1 MGGITTLTGLK
12 EIVEYTYSHS
22 QGNRVVDHICIDE
35 EHVEVIRKLKNRKEV
50 MGRIDTDHS
59 MVVGKIKIRNSEE
72 RKTGQQ
78 RNEGTKKSER
88 RRKVSRIKKKEVWE
102 QYKEG
107 CNKSMELARVID
119 GLDRNIEGRENTVEN
134 AWQEIKRAARKLEE
148 WIEEIADKEGDI
160 KYKYINKQIRSE
172 REIAEKIERKIKAW
186 KQLKECKDEEYIK
199 ILRKR
204 YSNCKNVLNKAR
216 KRLRKE
222 HKRKVIREIES
233 LNTRYPGE
241 YWRLLNQSTGR
252 KKKKK
257 KAMRTMIDEEGYE
270 VEGEEI
276 KRVWKEAFEKL
287 GKKGGQDTFD
297 EKFSES
303 VEKGEE
309 EIEQTSKERGS

>member
-1 MGGITTLTGLK
+1 MGGT
-12 EIVEYTYSHS
+12 
-22 QGNRVVDHICIDE
+22 N
-35 EHVEVIRKLKNRKEV
+35 
-50 MGRIDTDHS
+50 
-59 MVVGKIKIRNSEE
+59 
-72 RKTGQQ
+72 
-78 RNEGTKKSER
+78 KSER

-102 QYKEG
+102 QYKER

-119 GLDRNIEGRENTVEN
+119 GLDINIEGRENTVEN

-148 WIEEIADKEGDI
+148 EIEEIADKEGDI

-172 REIAEKIERKIKAW
+172 REIAEKIERKTKAW

-241 YWRLLNQSTGR
+241 YWRLRKQVAGKRR
-252 KKKKK
+252 KKRGQK
-257 KAMRTMIDEEGYE
+257 KA
-270 VEGEEI
+270 V
-276 KRVWKEAFEKL
+276 
-287 GKKGGQDTFD
+287 
-297 EKFSES
+297 
-303 VEKGEE
+303 
-309 EIEQTSKERGS
+309 

>member
-1 MGGITTLTGLK
+1 MG
-12 EIVEYTYSHS
+12 
-22 QGNRVVDHICIDE
+22 
-35 EHVEVIRKLKNRKEV
+35 
-50 MGRIDTDHS
+50 
-59 MVVGKIKIRNSEE
+59 
-72 RKTGQQ
+72 
-78 RNEGTKKSER
+78 
-88 RRKVSRIKKKEVWE
+88 
-102 QYKEG
+102 
-107 CNKSMELARVID
+107 ELARVID
-119 GLDRNIEGRENTVEN
+119 GLDRNIEGREKTVEN

-148 WIEEIADKEGDI
+148 WIEEIAEKEGDI
-160 KYKYINKQIRSE
+160 NYQYINKQIRSG
-172 REIAEKIERKIKAW
+172 REIAEKIERKTKAW

-204 YSNCKNVLNKAR
+204 YNNCKNVLNKAR

-241 YWRLLNQSTGR
+241 YWRLLKQLTGR

-287 GKKGGQDTFD
+287 GKKGGQDKFD
-297 EKFSES
+297 EKFSKS
-303 VEKGEE
+303 VENEE
-309 EIEQTSKERGS
+309 EEMEQTNKRKMGASYIDEEE